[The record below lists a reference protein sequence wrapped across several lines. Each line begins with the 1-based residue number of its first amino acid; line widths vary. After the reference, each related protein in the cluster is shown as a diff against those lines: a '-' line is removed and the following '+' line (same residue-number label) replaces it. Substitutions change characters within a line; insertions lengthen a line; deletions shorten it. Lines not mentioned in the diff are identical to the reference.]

1 MKFTKAQEFIA
12 ELFGTMVL
20 ILFGCGSVAMVV
32 LFASNPAVP
41 GEVVKGGYTNIVLGW
56 GLAVTFGIYIAGTIS
71 GAHLNPAVTIALA
84 ATKRI
89 PWSKVPHYVLG
100 QFLGAFIAAA
110 LVFADFHG
118 KWMLAD
124 PTLSHTAGILCTF
137 PAVPGFWPAFFDQV
151 LGTALLLGLI
161 YAVVDKLN
169 AVPGANMSPF
179 IIGLIV
185 VAVGISFGG
194 MNGYAINPA
203 RDLGPR
209 LFAVLAGFQNNG
221 LTNGPSVWIPPVL
234 GPIVG
239 GLLGAFSYDFFIGR
253 ALVQAKELSA
263 DPKDRAAGED
273 SSYTERGA
281 EQNPAGNGSH
291 KVNATVI
298 R

>member
-1 MKFTKAQEFIA
+1 MKFTRLQEFTA
-12 ELFGTMVL
+12 EFFGTMVL

-32 LFASNPAVP
+32 LFGSNPAIP

-56 GLAVTFGIYIAGTIS
+56 GLAVTFGIYISGTIS

-89 PWSKVPHYVLG
+89 PWSKVPHYIIA
-100 QFLGAFIAAA
+100 QFLGAFVAAA

-118 KWMLAD
+118 KWLMVDPQLA
-124 PTLSHTAGILCTF
+124 HTTGILSTF

-169 AVPGANMSPF
+169 AVPGANLSPL

-209 LFAVLAGFQNNG
+209 LFAAMAGFQNNG
-221 LTNGPSVWIPPVL
+221 LTDGTGVWLPPVI

-253 ALVQAKELSA
+253 ALVKGNELA
-263 DPKDRAAGED
+263 VEPQDRAAGED
-273 SSYTERGA
+273 ASYTERKA
-281 EQNPAGNGSH
+281 KAAPRSASEINGH
-291 KVNATVI
+291 TH
-298 R
+298 